1 MCKDNNG
8 KIKKANIVIDVDLQF
23 YYICCVAWFVIK
35 ENWCVVM
42 KFNFSKKIKR
52 RIILFEVSI
61 LSCICVIGGFG
72 SSTNNDLRLR
82 KYKIT
87 DPFVNNI
94 RIIQLTDLH
103 NSEFGTNNSELI
115 NLVSSQSPDLIFM
128 TGDML
133 NGDEENTE
141 IAADLIGDLTE
152 IAPVYFSYG
161 NHELEW
167 EETFQRNLKDIFE
180 EVGAIVLDNEYQDI
194 EINENQIR
202 VGGYYG
208 YYKQPG
214 MLDQS
219 DEEKQAEL
227 DFTEDFENTDRY
239 KILLCHIPTAWLD
252 WEYIDK
258 YPVDLVLSGHY
269 HGGQIKLPLIGGL
282 YAPYVGLFPE
292 YTEGMF
298 EGKQATCILSTGLG
312 SSTWIPRLYN
322 PPEIV
327 VVDLIPE

>member
-1 MCKDNNG
+1 MSIIAVIIGCVMWGENVWKTSLTM
-8 KIKKANIVIDVDLQF
+8 KKYNTIVAL
-23 YYICCVAWFVIK
+23 
-35 ENWCVVM
+35 ENSVC
-42 KFNFSKKIKR
+42 
-52 RIILFEVSI
+52 L
-61 LSCICVIGGFG
+61 
-72 SSTNNDLRLR
+72 
-82 KYKIT
+82 
-87 DPFVNNI
+87 
-94 RIIQLTDLH
+94 IQLADLH
-103 NSEFGTNNSELI
+103 NSKFGTNNSELI

-133 NGDEENTE
+133 NGYEENTE
-141 IAADLIGDLTE
+141 IVTDLIHNLAR
-152 IAPVYFSYG
+152 IAPIYFSYG
-161 NHELEW
+161 NHEVEW

-180 EVGAIVLDNEYQDI
+180 EAGAIVLDNEYQDI
-194 EINENQIR
+194 EINGNQIR
-202 VGGYYG
+202 IGGYYG

-214 MLDQS
+214 MLNQS

-227 DFTEDFENTDRY
+227 NFTEDFENTDRY

-258 YPVDLVLSGHY
+258 YPVDLLLSGHY
-269 HGGQIKLPLIGGL
+269 HGGQIKLPLMGGL

-322 PPEIV
+322 PPEVV